1 VYTAPALQAGLN
13 VVKRPRWQNGA
24 GPGTARSSHMGVTV
38 DKADS
43 AAMGISYA
51 RRLRNLVG
59 RSLIPRS
66 PVLLPLRNYI
76 LLLPPVFALRFHLRR
91 IYWRLAGYSLQQL
104 VKGQGVDSGFVA
116 EKVLPYNLG
125 NINIINRGRTERV
138 IAILRSIRGL
148 KLSSLNTLVV
158 GPRNEAELL
167 LLSSYGFDAAKLTA
181 IDLFSYSPLVRLMD
195 MHELKFSD
203 NSFDAVYSAFVIT
216 YSDDIPKAVAE
227 TIRVAKDG
235 ALIVFVYEHLA
246 LGAGNRFGKNNLSNG
261 PDDLLQIFGANAGH
275 VFWKEDFENE
285 GSYTSSV
292 VFHLSKRRAA
302 IQ

>member
-1 VYTAPALQAGLN
+1 MQAERGPAGN
-13 VVKRPRWQNGA
+13 RCR
-24 GPGTARSSHMGVTV
+24 MGVTV
-38 DKADS
+38 EKAERAGVETS
-43 AAMGISYA
+43 HA
-51 RRLRNLVG
+51 RRFRNFVG
-59 RSLIPRS
+59 RSLVPKS
-66 PVLLPLRNYI
+66 PVLLSLRNYI
-76 LLLPPVFALRFHLRR
+76 LLTPPVFALRFHLRR
-91 IYWRLAGYSLQQL
+91 LYWRLTGHKLQQL
-104 VKGQGVDSGFVA
+104 VKGQGVESGFVA

-148 KLSSLNTLVV
+148 KLGALNTLVV

-167 LLSSYGFDAAKLTA
+167 LLSSYGFDPARLTA
-181 IDLFSYSPLVRLMD
+181 IDLFSYSPAVRLMD

-203 NSFDAVYSAFVIT
+203 SSFDAVYSAFVIT

-227 TIRVAKDG
+227 TIRVAKHG

-261 PDDLLQIFGANAGH
+261 PDDLLALFGANAGH
-275 VFWKEDFENE
+275 VFWKEDFESE

-292 VFHLSKRRAA
+292 VFRLTKPQ